1 MMTYSFL
8 CRVIFSFVLV
18 GFLFFGSVPCVEAQ
32 QEINADSVVSE
43 LGIQAY
49 NPFGSLYRMHSWK
62 KVILDHEGKPHKD
75 GHIIQI
81 IMDGGNGI
89 QDPPMLD
96 GNPGGDDSL
105 AYGNFY
111 AQFIN
116 GERNI
121 MNGLAPGMFYGTI
134 YFIPYKANVSIYLR
148 LWEATDPAEADYYQD
163 SEKYETTR
171 GNAGGAMI
179 TPQPELID
187 QVEWWFG
194 PSQKIERKR

>member
-1 MMTYSFL
+1 MMCFSQR
-8 CRVIFSFVLV
+8 RVIFFFIIL
-18 GFLFFGSVPCVEAQ
+18 GFIFFGNIPCLRAE
-32 QEINADSVVSE
+32 QEINPDSVVSE
-43 LGIQAY
+43 SGIRAY

-62 KVILDHEGKPHKD
+62 RPILDHEGKPHKD

-89 QDPPMLD
+89 QDPPLSN

-105 AYGNFY
+105 ADGNFY

-116 GERNI
+116 GEKNI
-121 MNGLAPGMFYGTI
+121 ENGLAPGMFIGMVY
-134 YFIPYKANVSIYLR
+134 YIPYKANQSIYLR
-148 LWEATDPAEADYYQD
+148 LWEGSDPGEAEYYQD

-171 GNAGGAMI
+171 GNSGGAI
-179 TPQPELID
+179 LSLQPEIVD

-194 PSQKIERKR
+194 PSKKVERKR